1 MILGA
6 AERQAARQA
15 TPLGGLLVAGED
27 EVINGSAVEIG
38 AGEGDGAE
46 PGWHGLSDEQVAD
59 VEALLTVAE
68 TFEAPLD
75 RATVQMRLNGR
86 PEAVEAWLADTQ
98 AMLADRAEEAK
109 GQEGGES

>member
-1 MILGA
+1 
-6 AERQAARQA
+6 
-15 TPLGGLLVAGED
+15 VAIYTEAD
-27 EVINGSAVEIG
+27 EFTDSTAVEIG

-98 AMLADRAEEAK
+98 AMLADRAEDAK